1 MTDQL
6 DIDFKKAID
15 TIDTIDSIDK
25 KLSNETMLELYKYF
39 KQATFGNCCTD
50 KPYFYELKAVAK
62 WEAWKSISGM
72 DNYVAKQNYIDLVN
86 SLTK

>member
-6 DIDFKKAID
+6 DIDFKKA
-15 TIDTIDSIDK
+15 IDTIDSIDK

-72 DNYVAKQNYIDLVN
+72 DKYVAKQNYIDSVN
-86 SLTK
+86 SVTK